1 MAKKSTALKLGQVAG
16 VLLMAAGVMAFQLRA
31 DDAWLRAM
39 PILFLLGIILFGGCR
54 LFAWLT
60 KDD

>member
-1 MAKKSTALKLGQVAG
+1 MMKNRKWLKVGQVAG
-16 VLLMAAGVMAFQLRA
+16 VLFMAAGVMAFQLRD

-39 PILFLLGIILFGGCR
+39 PILFLVGILLYGGCR
-54 LFAWLT
+54 VTAWLT